1 MSDTN
6 SPSPRNKALDL
17 LSRREHSV
25 AELRAKLITRD
36 FDPDAIEAAIETL
49 IQEDLVSD
57 DRFAGAFVISRT
69 RKGQGP
75 IRIRGELRQRE
86 VADELIDRHL
96 EQTDV
101 DWFRLA
107 RSVRDRKYGADE
119 PIVDGVNNDQLF
131 FVAQAQTWCMK
142 STPKIERM
150 LITVD
155 SHSPARFRVVGPAAS
170 LPQFAEVFG
179 CADGTPMNPAERCEV
194 W

>member
-1 MSDTN
+1 VPDTI

-36 FDPDAIEAAIETL
+36 FDSDAIEVAIEAL

-57 DRFAGAFVISRT
+57 DRFAAAFVTSRT

-75 IRIRGELRQRE
+75 IRIRGELRRRE

-96 EQTDV
+96 EQVNV

-107 RSVRDRKYGADE
+107 RSVRERKYGADG
-119 PIVDGVNNDQLF
+119 PIDF
-131 FVAQAQTWCMK
+131 H
-142 STPKIERM
+142 ER
-150 LITVD
+150 
-155 SHSPARFRVVGPAAS
+155 ARQSRFLQHRGFSSEQIRAA
-170 LPQFAEVFG
+170 FG
-179 CADGTPMNPAERCEV
+179 HEHADDEYSVIDDA
-194 W
+194 